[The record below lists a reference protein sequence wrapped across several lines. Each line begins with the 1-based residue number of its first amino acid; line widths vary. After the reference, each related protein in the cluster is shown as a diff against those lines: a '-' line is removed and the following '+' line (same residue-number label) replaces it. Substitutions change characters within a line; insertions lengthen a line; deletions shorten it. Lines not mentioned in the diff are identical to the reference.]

1 VIVGDLNTPLSPV
14 DRSSRQ
20 DISKEMSGLLH
31 TLEQIN
37 MVDVYRVFH
46 PTTRQYTFF
55 SEAHGTFSKI
65 HHILGHKASLK
76 KFKKIKIAPCI
87 ISDHNG
93 IKLDSTTKETPE
105 YSQTHGD

>member
-1 VIVGDLNTPLSPV
+1 VEL
-14 DRSSRQ
+14 
-20 DISKEMSGLLH
+20 
-31 TLEQIN
+31 IN
-37 MVDVYRVFH
+37 MYRIFH
-46 PTTRQYTFF
+46 TITTKYTFF
-55 SEAHGTFSKI
+55 SPAHRTSSKI